1 VLRTI
6 ASLVLAASSASPILA
21 VAGAKIDASL
31 LPDTTYTVK
40 VEKVIDSR
48 HILVDMDNGTS
59 TTLAAGRPTVDF
71 SRVRDGDSLK
81 LSTSKGTVLVFL
93 DLTK

>member
-1 VLRTI
+1 MLRT
-6 ASLVLAASSASPILA
+6 LAALALVACVTSPLIALA
-21 VAGAKIDASL
+21 GTTIDASL

-40 VEKVIDSR
+40 VEKVIDSK

-59 TTLAAGRPTVDF
+59 TTLSAGRPTVDF
-71 SRVRDGDSLK
+71 SRVHSGDTLK

-93 DLTK
+93 IQK